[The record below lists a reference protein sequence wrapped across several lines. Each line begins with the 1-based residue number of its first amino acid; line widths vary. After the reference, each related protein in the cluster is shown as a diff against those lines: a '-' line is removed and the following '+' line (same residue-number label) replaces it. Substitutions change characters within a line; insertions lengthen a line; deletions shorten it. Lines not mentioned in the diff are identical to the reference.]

1 MPTSLIKRRRQP
13 HEVDD
18 DVIEDKPIQKPA
30 PPPALVVT
38 GLGTGCSVLDL
49 KSRFEIYGSTS
60 RIRID
65 RDGVAYVMYRTKDS
79 AEAAIAASLDP
90 SFGDNLDSEKVNS
103 LSLSLSLA
111 LSIMAF
117 VCLVAEKV
125 WELEEKF

>member
-13 HEVDD
+13 HEVD

-103 LSLSLSLA
+103 LSLTLA
-111 LSIMAF
+111 RSKYYGF
-117 VCLVAEKV
+117 CVFGC
-125 WELEEKF
+125 